1 MSAPVIQANYDAL
14 EQVASRFDEQNQA
27 VQQMIQNIQGKMDP
41 LQSHGWVGDSATA
54 FYGEMQD
61 QVLPTAVNLQN
72 AFEEAANTV
81 RQIIQA
87 VQSAEEESANQ
98 FQIR

>member
-14 EQVASRFDEQNQA
+14 EQVASRFDEQGEA
-27 VQQMIQNIQGKMDP
+27 VQQMVQNIQGKMDP

-61 QVLPTAVNLQN
+61 QVLPTTTNLLN
-72 AFEEAANTV
+72 AFEEAANCM
-81 RQIIQA
+81 RQIVQA
-87 VQSAEEESANQ
+87 LQTAEEESANQ